1 MNISDLPEQLE
12 TMQDY
17 QKACEG
23 FVVPFLFQQSK
34 RIADVIEELHV
45 DITSKVLD
53 RERIHHHS
61 NSMNE
66 IAAFVQE
73 GNPMF
78 PYFEQLILLE
88 KKLRAANAF
97 DDNNPEDNSNE
108 EDE

>member
-1 MNISDLPEQLE
+1 MDISNLPAQLE
-12 TMQDY
+12 TMEDY

-34 RIADVIEELHV
+34 RVADVIEELHN

-53 RERIHHHS
+53 RERIHYHL

-88 KKLRAANAF
+88 QKLRAAKAF
-97 DDNNPEDNSNE
+97 E